1 MSQSNGGALFSGP
14 RKTKKYDPDFKKK
27 VIERVIAGES
37 VPAVCRDLN
46 IDAISTVHGWVFQH
60 RRKNSAAGGA
70 AKQSRRPHHQPKKTS
85 QWIVDRILKI
95 KKEKP
100 EMGAAAMSEHLL
112 RFESVSLSRWTISK
126 LFKKHGIVDGDA
138 GAAEAS
144 FRTKGDD
151 QKQLEQQVEKETG
164 EWERFSRPMPND
176 LWQMDIMGFYIRD
189 AHKVY
194 LISALDDCSRMI
206 VGWGLFREQTAD
218 NVLEVLRGALVRFGA
233 PKEILT
239 DQGSQFKHW
248 GGVTQFEKLLKKL
261 KIEHIKARSHHPQT
275 CGKIEAFH
283 KSIHREL
290 IDKEFFVTQEQS
302 VEKIARFIEHYNY
315 GRPHSALDGFTPSD
329 RYFGIVES
337 LKKYISDYQRPK
349 NKTEESVSESIG
361 VARES
366 KLYLIGKVLGHDVR
380 IQELG
385 GQLSIY
391 LNSQPFKEVNL
402 LQPMQIDSMQ
412 TEIVSATV

>member
-1 MSQSNGGALFSGP
+1 MTESNSGALFSGR
-14 RKTKKYDPDFKKK
+14 RKTRVYDAALKKTVLD
-27 VIERVIAGES
+27 RALAGES
-37 VPAVCRDLN
+37 VPAICQEVG
-46 IDAISTVHGWVFQH
+46 IESIGTVYGWVYEH
-60 RRKNSAAGGA
+60 RRKGGGPVSTE
-70 AKQSRRPHHQPKKTS
+70 KKSRRPHHQPKLTS
-85 QWIVDRILKI
+85 QWIVDKILKI

-100 EMGAAAMSEHLL
+100 EMGAKAMSDHLL
-112 RFESVSLSRWTISK
+112 RFESVSLSHSTIAK
-126 LFKKHGIVDGDA
+126 IFKKHDIVDGDK
-138 GAAEAS
+138 GAAEARY
-144 FRTKGDD
+144 RTKGDD
-151 QKQLEQQVEKETG
+151 GKQFEQQVEKEMG
-164 EWERFSRPMPND
+164 EWERFCRPHPND

-194 LISALDDCSRMI
+194 LISAIDDCSRMI
-206 VGWGLFREQTAD
+206 VGWGLFREQTAE
-218 NVLEVLRGALVRFGA
+218 NVLEVLRGSLVRFGA

-261 KIEHIKARSHHPQT
+261 KVEHIKARSHHPQT

-290 IDKEFFVTQEQS
+290 IDKEFFVTQEQA

-315 GRPHSALDGFTPSD
+315 GRPHSSLDGFTPSD

-337 LKKYISDYQRPK
+337 LKKYISDYRQPK
-349 NKTEESVSESIG
+349 NKDEEKAESIG
-361 VARES
+361 VARAS
-366 KLYLIGKVLGHDVR
+366 KLYLIGKVLGHEVR

-391 LNSQPFKEVNL
+391 LNQQPFKEINL
-402 LQPMQIDSMQ
+402 LQPMM
-412 TEIVSATV
+412 TESVPTENASTIV

>member
-1 MSQSNGGALFSGP
+1 MEKVSGGALFSGP
-14 RKTKKYDPDFKKK
+14 RVVKKYSAEFKQK
-27 VIERVIAGES
+27 IIDRVKAGES
-37 VPAVCRDLN
+37 VVSVCREVGGLSV
-46 IDAISTVHGWVFQH
+46 STVHSWVHKH
-60 RRKNSAAGGA
+60 RAGSIAGTVA
-70 AKQSRRPHHQPKKTS
+70 SKSRRPHHQPKLTS
-85 QWIVDRILKI
+85 QWIVDKILKI
-95 KKEKP
+95 KKEKA
-100 EMGAAAMSEHLL
+100 EMGAKAMSEHLL
-112 RFESVSLSRWTISK
+112 RFESVNLSHSTIAK
-126 LFKKHGIVDGDA
+126 IFKKHDIVDGDK
-138 GAAEAS
+138 GAAEARY
-144 FRTKGDD
+144 RTKGDNG
-151 QKQLEQQVEKETG
+151 KQFEQQVEKEMG
-164 EWERFSRPMPND
+164 EWERFARPHPND

-194 LISALDDCSRMI
+194 LISAIDDCSRMI
-206 VGWGLFREQTAD
+206 VGWGLFREQTAE

-248 GGVTQFEKLLKKL
+248 GGITQFEKMLKKL
-261 KIEHIKARSHHPQT
+261 KVEHIKARSHHPQT

-290 IDKEFFVTQEQS
+290 IDKEFFVTQEQA

-329 RYFGIVES
+329 RYFCIVES
-337 LKKYISDYQRPK
+337 LKQYISDYQRPK
-349 NKTEESVSESIG
+349 NQTEESAAESIG
-361 VARES
+361 VARAS
-366 KLYLIGKVLGHDVR
+366 KLYLIGKVLGQDVR

-402 LQPMQIDSMQ
+402 LQPMQIDSVP
-412 TEIVSATV
+412 TENNTTTV